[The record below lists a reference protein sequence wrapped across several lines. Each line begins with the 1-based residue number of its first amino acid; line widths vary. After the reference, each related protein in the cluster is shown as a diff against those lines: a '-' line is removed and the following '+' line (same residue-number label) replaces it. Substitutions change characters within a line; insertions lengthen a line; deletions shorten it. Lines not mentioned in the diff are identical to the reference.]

1 MLISKK
7 HKSNGLDLS
16 PLFATDDEQLMWEY
30 VQMAHFLNMG
40 YEAVKDMPFD
50 EFEVLKRLKQIH
62 DYSKTKEGIEILK
75 DNIRYTCTSPDVD
88 KLRKKY
94 GKEENN
100 GEFRFRNS

>member
-7 HKSNGLDLS
+7 HKSDGLDLS
-16 PLFATDDEQLMWEY
+16 PLLATDDEQLMWEY
-30 VQMAHFLNMG
+30 VQMAQFLNMG

-50 EFEVLKRLKQIH
+50 EFEVLKKLKQIH

>member
-1 MLISKK
+1 
-7 HKSNGLDLS
+7 
-16 PLFATDDEQLMWEY
+16 
-30 VQMAHFLNMG
+30 MAHFLNMG